1 MFAFLLLTFLLK
13 VVTFYSRDVTFNLNS
28 NTKQTIT
35 YLHLHETHRKIQG
48 TICRKIYMNLAP
60 EILRQHFILL
70 HILNQINMF
79 EDMIMMIGF
88 DS

>member
-1 MFAFLLLTFLLK
+1 
-13 VVTFYSRDVTFNLNS
+13 
-28 NTKQTIT
+28 
-35 YLHLHETHRKIQG
+35 
-48 TICRKIYMNLAP
+48 MNLAP
-60 EILRQHFILL
+60 EILLQHFILL